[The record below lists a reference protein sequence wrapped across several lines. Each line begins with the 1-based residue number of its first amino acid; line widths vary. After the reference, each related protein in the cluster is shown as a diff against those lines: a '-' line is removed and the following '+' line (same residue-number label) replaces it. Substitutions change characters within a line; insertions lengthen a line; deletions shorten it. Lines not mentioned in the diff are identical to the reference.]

1 MKNVTDLI
9 ALLNLEQID
18 ANTYKG
24 VSKTIGSPNVFGGQ
38 VLAQSL
44 NAAHRTVPKERILHS
59 LHSYFLEAGQLD
71 IPIVF
76 KVEIVRDGG
85 SFSTRRVKAM
95 QNEVTIFI
103 LAASFH
109 KLEAGYEHQKAIET
123 NIKQPEELIGWSEIV
138 DQFGDFIP
146 KDMKAFL
153 NIERPIEFKPTVIP
167 NPLDPKDLPAE
178 DKIWFKLKGDA
189 SKLDLQTKQQ
199 ILTYISD
206 YNVLNAAINPNA
218 SKANFGNLQTAS
230 LDHSMWF
237 FRDFDFDDW
246 MLFSSESPNS
256 FGARGLSKGNLFT
269 RDGKL
274 IASFAQEGLIRPKK
288 R

>member
-18 ANTYKG
+18 TNTYKG
-24 VSKTIGSPNVFGGQ
+24 ISKTIGSPNVFGGQ

-44 NAAHRTVPKERILHS
+44 NAANRTVPTDRILHS

-123 NIKQPEELIGWSEIV
+123 NIKQLLLSLLKFISEFLEVLISSFQLRISN
-138 DQFGDFIP
+138 FSFFFFYTNFFIYI
-146 KDMKAFL
+146 
-153 NIERPIEFKPTVIP
+153 NILEF
-167 NPLDPKDLPAE
+167 
-178 DKIWFKLKGDA
+178 FKF
-189 SKLDLQTKQQ
+189 
-199 ILTYISD
+199 Y
-206 YNVLNAAINPNA
+206 
-218 SKANFGNLQTAS
+218 
-230 LDHSMWF
+230 
-237 FRDFDFDDW
+237 
-246 MLFSSESPNS
+246 
-256 FGARGLSKGNLFT
+256 
-269 RDGKL
+269 
-274 IASFAQEGLIRPKK
+274 
-288 R
+288 